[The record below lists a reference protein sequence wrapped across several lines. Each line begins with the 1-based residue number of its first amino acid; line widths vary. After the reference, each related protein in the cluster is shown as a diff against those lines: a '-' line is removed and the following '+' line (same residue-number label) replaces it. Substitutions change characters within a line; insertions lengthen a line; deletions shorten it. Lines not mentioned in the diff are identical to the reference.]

1 MYYDY
6 FGLKDAPFSIA
17 PNPEYLFMT
26 ARHQEALAHLYHG
39 IKSDAGFVL
48 LTGDIGTGKTTICR
62 CFLSELPDNVAVA
75 YILNPFLGGR
85 ELLMT
90 ICEELNIKNVDKKSS
105 LRSLTQ
111 HIHKRLLENHAK
123 GLTTIL
129 LIDEAQHINLKVL
142 ELIRLL
148 TNLET
153 NKQKLFKII
162 LVGQP
167 ELNEHIEKPELVQ
180 LAQRITA
187 RYHIKS
193 LNSEEIS
200 TYINYRLNIAGS
212 IDGVNIF
219 PPKII
224 KTIYKMTEGVPRIIN
239 ALCDRAL
246 LGVYSQN
253 KRQVDKT
260 ILNVAYKEIR
270 GKDITNGSFTPLP
283 QHWLLLALLLI
294 AVALGSWFLSQKYHG
309 NQNLP
314 AGGSS
319 PISSSSNSSSSTL
332 DATSNLPNEFD
343 GTEVKESLVNKP
355 ILPQFIYTNATT
367 AIDELIRGLYI
378 PNQNDIATCAALVSL
393 DWRCE
398 NISDV
403 ELSTLAKINRPAVM
417 VLSNGAQTF
426 YVPVVAK
433 QNQQLGVLQSG
444 NISWVNIAD
453 LEPLW
458 QRQMT
463 FLWQPPA
470 QFIDYIYF
478 DSEPNL
484 INWLANAF
492 VIIDEQA
499 QPLAKDAYNSL
510 LKQRVSLFQENYNLT
525 VDGIVGRDTILR
537 INEVLGIAKVLER
550 PELLG
555 ADIAS
560 RSTVFNQNDS
570 SLALSESSQLQSR

>member
-90 ICEELNIKNVDKKSS
+90 ICEELDIKNVDKKSS

-111 HIHKRLLENHAK
+111 HIHQRLLDNHAK

-193 LNSEEIS
+193 LNPEEIS

-219 PPKII
+219 PPGII

-253 KRQVDKT
+253 KRQVDKK
-260 ILNVAYKEIR
+260 ILNIAYKEIR
-270 GKDITNGSFTPLP
+270 GKDIVGNTFKPLS
-283 QHWLLLALLLI
+283 WWVLFALLVG
-294 AVALGSWFLSQKYHG
+294 VALASWFLSQQYHSQ
-309 NQNLP
+309 QNPP
-314 AGGSS
+314 ASLSS
-319 PISSSSNSSSSTL
+319 EIPTSSNNRINNALPSEPNNL
-332 DATSNLPNEFD
+332 DAEQSPQEII
-343 GTEVKESLVNKP
+343 VNKP
-355 ILPQFIYTNATT
+355 LLPKFIYTNATT

-378 PNQNDIATCAALVSL
+378 PTQNDIATCAALARL

-398 NISDV
+398 NISDI
-403 ELSTLAKINRPAVM
+403 ELTTFISINRPAVM
-417 VLSNGAQTF
+417 VLSNAAQTF

-433 QNQQLGVLQSG
+433 KDQQLGILQSG
-444 NISWVNIAD
+444 TISWVNIAD
-453 LEPLW
+453 LDSMW
-458 QRQMT
+458 QRQIT

-478 DSEPNL
+478 DSEPSL

-492 VIIDEQA
+492 VIIDEQDK
-499 QPLAKDAYNSL
+499 PLAKDAYNSL
-510 LKQRVSLFQENYNLT
+510 IKQRVSLFQENYNLT

-537 INEVLGIAKVLER
+537 INEVLGVAKVLER
-550 PELLG
+550 PELAG
-555 ADIAS
+555 ADSVSQGAVIHHNGTSLLLAES
-560 RSTVFNQNDS
+560 STVQF
-570 SLALSESSQLQSR
+570 R

>member
-62 CFLSELPDNVAVA
+62 SFLSELPDNVAVA
-75 YILNPFLGGR
+75 FILNPFLGGR

-90 ICEELNIKNVDKKSS
+90 ICEELDIRDVDKKAS

-111 HIHKRLLENHAK
+111 LIHKRLLENYAN

-153 NKQKLFKII
+153 NKQKLLKII

-167 ELNEHIEKPELVQ
+167 ELNDHIAKPELVQ

-187 RYHIKS
+187 RYHIGS
-193 LNSEEIS
+193 LNLDEVSS
-200 TYINYRLNIAGS
+200 YINYRLNIAGS

-219 PPKII
+219 PPGIM
-224 KTIYKMTEGVPRIIN
+224 KTLYKMTGGVPRVIN

-253 KRQVDKT
+253 KRQVDKG
-260 ILNVAYKEIR
+260 ILKTALTEIS
-270 GKDITNGSFTPLP
+270 GQKKKSSLPFSFR
-283 QHWLLLALLLI
+283 WLALGLV
-294 AVALGSWFLSQKYHG
+294 VATV
-309 NQNLP
+309 
-314 AGGSS
+314 A
-319 PISSSSNSSSSTL
+319 ISSWILGQNYQASKTFETEL
-332 DATSNLPNEFD
+332 TALPNGQSIAKPIEQ
-343 GTEVKESLVNKP
+343 TPTLNSAEVPVIFSDKQYLDKESALD
-355 ILPQFIYTNATT
+355 Q
-367 AIDELIRGLYI
+367 LIRGLYI
-378 PNQNDIATCAALVSL
+378 PTNRNFSQCVDIESL

-398 NISDV
+398 SLSDV
-403 ELSTLAKINRPAVM
+403 SWDTFIGINRPAVVSLNDAGQRFSIVITNKEGERFA
-417 VLSNGAQTF
+417 VLYND
-426 YVPVVAK
+426 
-433 QNQQLGVLQSG
+433 QLTWVDASTIQS
-444 NISWVNIAD
+444 
-453 LEPLW
+453 LW
-458 QRQMT
+458 DNEIV
-463 FLWQPPA
+463 FLWQPPEN
-470 QFIDYIYF
+470 FTSYIYF
-478 DSEPNL
+478 DSSPDL

-492 VIIDEQA
+492 SIIDGQT
-499 QPLAKDAYNSL
+499 QPLASDNFNSL
-510 LKQRVSLFQENYNLT
+510 LKQRVSLFQEDNQLN
-525 VDGIVGRDTILR
+525 VDGIAGRDTILR
-537 INEVLGIAKVLER
+537 INEALGIAKVLEK
-550 PELLG
+550 PATPLL
-555 ADIAS
+555 
-560 RSTVFNQNDS
+560 
-570 SLALSESSQLQSR
+570 SQAGQ